1 MCAVPERR
9 RLFNC
14 IGQWFIANH
23 IEPSVQEYFCS
34 WIMHVI
40 WGCYHNGVNAVV
52 TLCYPLGLLLK
63 RRMRSSGSMNVV
75 RERLQDLR
83 ARGANVALD
92 DFGVEQSNLSRL
104 LELNVDY
111 IKLDRSLTQS
121 LNQNAKANSI
131 VQSTSQLRASLGI
144 EIIAKGIETSSQS
157 QILLNYGISKQQG
170 FLFRH

>member
-1 MCAVPERR
+1 
-9 RLFNC
+9 
-14 IGQWFIANH
+14 
-23 IEPSVQEYFCS
+23 
-34 WIMHVI
+34 MHVI

-92 DFGVEQSNLSRL
+92 DFGAEQSNLSRL

-131 VQSTSQLRASLGI
+131 V
-144 EIIAKGIETSSQS
+144 
-157 QILLNYGISKQQG
+157 
-170 FLFRH
+170 

>member
-1 MCAVPERR
+1 MCLTSA
-9 RLFNC
+9 RL
-14 IGQWFIANH
+14 GQICLTA
-23 IEPSVQEYFCS
+23 
-34 WIMHVI
+34 
-40 WGCYHNGVNAVV
+40 
-52 TLCYPLGLLLK
+52 
-63 RRMRSSGSMNVV
+63 
-75 RERLQDLR
+75 R
-83 ARGANVALD
+83 AVALD

-131 VQSTSQLRASLGI
+131 VHSTSQLCANLGT
-144 EIIAKGIETSSQS
+144 EIIAEGVATSMQS

>member
-1 MCAVPERR
+1 MD
-9 RLFNC
+9 LFEIYDNDLYDIIC
-14 IGQWFIANH
+14 SFQNELKKHNIDVTFEILEG
-23 IEPSVQEYFCS
+23 EKFCE
-34 WIMHVI
+34 
-40 WGCYHNGVNAVV
+40 
-52 TLCYPLGLLLK
+52 
-63 RRMRSSGSMNVV
+63 GSMNVV
-75 RERLQDLR
+75 QRRLQDLR
-83 ARGANVALD
+83 ARGAKVALD

-131 VQSTSQLRASLGI
+131 VQSTSQLCANLGI
-144 EIIAKGIETSSQS
+144 EIIAEGVETSMQS

>member
-1 MCAVPERR
+1 MTCRNPSLL
-9 RLFNC
+9 RLF
-14 IGQWFIANH
+14 A
-23 IEPSVQEYFCS
+23 
-34 WIMHVI
+34 
-40 WGCYHNGVNAVV
+40 GVEGSLPQILRRINDAV
-52 TLCYPLGLLLK
+52 
-63 RRMRSSGSMNVV
+63 RR
-75 RERLQDLR
+75 RLQDLR
-83 ARGANVALD
+83 AKGANVALD

-131 VQSTSQLRASLGI
+131 VQSTSQLCANLGI
-144 EIIAKGIETSSQS
+144 EIIAEGVETSMQS